1 MLTPADLP
9 PFTAIPTGLLPTLD
23 LMLRFEGVDFEDD
36 ADDPGGA
43 TKCGVSLAYARSVHL
58 DLNGDGLT
66 TVADIEAMEP
76 ELAKRLI
83 FKEFYLAPGVGL
95 LPECVQPLILDSA
108 FNCGLGGAKAILIA
122 ALTEWA
128 SVNPTPPTLGGFAI
142 ALHAAQ
148 ARLGCTAL
156 LDAIVRSR
164 ILRYRRLVSANQHL
178 AKYLNG
184 WLLRALH
191 YASADFRQR
200 YAALL
205 EKYGEKP

>member
-122 ALTEWA
+122 A
-128 SVNPTPPTLGGFAI
+128 PTTWGPPPPPPTLGGFAI